1 MNYTEVK
8 LILSKLNLRPK
19 KHLGQNFLIDDNLLK
34 KIILISEVSKDDTI
48 LEIGPGL
55 GALTE
60 PLIKKAKKVYAIE
73 IDSTLYKFLSEKF
86 SVYNNCEIIN
96 CDILKM
102 DIPSHN
108 KVISNIP
115 YTITGP
121 LFEKVFFNQ
130 TPPQGILIIEKS
142 ISNRIFLTG
151 SYKEFSRIS
160 VGVNAYL
167 KPVIKCDISR
177 NSFYPAPKIDL
188 NLIKLVPK
196 EELHTFLLEKKRAS
210 FFLKFL
216 SGIMPYKN
224 KNIVNALSMF
234 FKANKDNNYS
244 KKRISSKLQENNY
257 GNKKIFSYPIED
269 LIDISSLFY
278 TSKNN

>member
-1 MNYTEVK
+1 MNSTEVK
-8 LILSKLNLRPK
+8 LILKKLDLRPK
-19 KHLGQNFLIDDNLLK
+19 KHLGQNFLINENLLK
-34 KIILISEVSKDDTI
+34 KIILLSEISKDDII

-60 PLIKKAKKVYAIE
+60 FLVKKAKKVYAIE
-73 IDSTLYKFLSEKF
+73 IDNTLYKFLSEKF

-96 CDILKM
+96 NDILKI
-102 DIPSHN
+102 DIPSHK

-130 TPPQGILIIEKS
+130 NPPQGILIIEKS
-142 ISNRIFLTG
+142 IADRIFLTG
-151 SYKEFSRIS
+151 TYKKFSRIS
-160 VGVNAYL
+160 VGVNSYMNPIL
-167 KPVIKCDISR
+167 KIDISR

-196 EELHTFLLEKKRAS
+196 DELHPFLLEKKSAS
-210 FFLKFL
+210 FFLKFIA
-216 SGIMPYKN
+216 GIMSYKN
-224 KNIVNALSMF
+224 KNLVNALSLY
-234 FKANKDNNYS
+234 FKADKDNNYN
-244 KKRISSKLQENNY
+244 KERISSMLQEKSY
-257 GNKKIFSYPIED
+257 GNKKVFNYSIED

-278 TSKNN
+278 T

>member
-1 MNYTEVK
+1 MNYKEVK

-34 KIILISEVSKDDTI
+34 KIILLSEVSKDDTI

-73 IDSTLYKFLSEKF
+73 IDSTLYKFLLEKF

-96 CDILKM
+96 YDILNF
-102 DIPSHN
+102 DIPSHD

-130 TPPQGILIIEKS
+130 DPPQGILVVEKS
-142 ISNRIFLTG
+142 IANRIFLTG
-151 SYKEFSRIS
+151 NYKEFSRIS

-167 KPVIKCDISR
+167 KPILKFDVSQ

-188 NLIKLVPK
+188 NLIKLIPK
-196 EELHTFLLEKKRAS
+196 EVLHAFLLEKKRAT
-210 FFLKFL
+210 FFLKFIA
-216 SGIMPYKN
+216 GIIPYKN
-224 KNIVNALSMF
+224 KNIVNALSTF
-234 FKANKDNNYS
+234 FKANKDNNYN
-244 KKRISSKLQENNY
+244 KERISSILQEKNY
-257 GNKKIFSYPIED
+257 GNKRIFNYLIEE
-269 LIDISSLFY
+269 LIEICSLFY
-278 TSKNN
+278 T